1 MTAPGISSQTMVSA
15 ARFRPLDALQ
25 LSVAL
30 NLHQTL
36 PIDQFV
42 CADHRLCVIALLE
55 GLAVVNPEQP

>member
-1 MTAPGISSQTMVSA
+1 MTRS
-15 ARFRPLDALQ
+15 LQ

-30 NLHQTL
+30 NLYQTL

-55 GLAVVNPEQP
+55 GLAVVNLEQP